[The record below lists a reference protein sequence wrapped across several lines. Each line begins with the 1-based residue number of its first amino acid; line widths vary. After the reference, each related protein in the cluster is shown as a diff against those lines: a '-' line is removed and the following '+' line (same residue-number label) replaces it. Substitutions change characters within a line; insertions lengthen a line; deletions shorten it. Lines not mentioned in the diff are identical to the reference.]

1 MNLLTKW
8 NPLRELE
15 TMQNRMSNLFG
26 RPLMP
31 FSGDETFAANEW
43 TPLVD
48 VAEDDKEFTIKV
60 DLPEV
65 KKDDVKVL
73 VEDGSL
79 KILGERK
86 LEKEEKGLRYHRI
99 ERAYGAFERSFILPE
114 GARGDQVSAEFKDG
128 LLKVHLPKSEE
139 AKSQSL
145 QIPVS

>member
-1 MNLLTKW
+1 
-8 NPLRELE
+8 
-15 TMQNRMSNLFG
+15 MQNRMSNLFG

-31 FSGDETFAANEW
+31 FSGDETFKSNEW

-65 KKDDVKVL
+65 KKEEVKVL

-79 KILGERK
+79 KIIGERK
-86 LEKEEKGLRYHRI
+86 MDKEDKGIRYHRI

-114 GARGDQVSAEFKDG
+114 GARGDQVTAEFKDG

-139 AKSQSL
+139 PKTQAI

>member
-1 MNLLTKW
+1 
-8 NPLRELE
+8 
-15 TMQNRMSNLFG
+15 
-26 RPLMP
+26 MP

>member
-1 MNLLTKW
+1 
-8 NPLRELE
+8 
-15 TMQNRMSNLFG
+15 MQNRMSNLFG

-31 FSGDETFAANEW
+31 FSGDETFTSNEW

-65 KKDDVKVL
+65 KKEEVKVL

-79 KILGERK
+79 KIIGERK
-86 LEKEEKGLRYHRI
+86 MEKEDKGVRYHRI

-114 GARGDQVSAEFKDG
+114 GARGDQVTAEFKDG

-139 AKSQSL
+139 TKTQAI